1 MALLR
6 RLEKRILVELPTPEA
21 RTEMIRGNIPG
32 KMCAEEFPYET
43 FSDELDVSTFQ
54 RYNICGAIGLQRK

>member
-21 RTEMIRGNIPG
+21 RTEMIRGNLPG

-43 FSDELDVSTFQ
+43 FSDELDVSTIQ
-54 RYNICGAIGLQRK
+54 KYNTCGAIGL